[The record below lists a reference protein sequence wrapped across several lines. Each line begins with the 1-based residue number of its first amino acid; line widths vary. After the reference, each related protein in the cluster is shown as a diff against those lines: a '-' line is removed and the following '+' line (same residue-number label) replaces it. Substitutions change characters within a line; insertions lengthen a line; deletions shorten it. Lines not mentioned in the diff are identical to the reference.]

1 MHELLSSD
9 DLKLMNQ
16 LDVSGPPPAAK
27 EHVDALPVMAITQE
41 QVGELQ
47 SASCV
52 DKAISSVHHKFMKVT
67 VTFSSD

>member
-41 QVGELQ
+41 QVGELH
-47 SASCV
+47 SASSA
-52 DKAISSVHHKFMKVT
+52 DKVVSLVHHKIMKVAA
-67 VTFSSD
+67 